1 METRIV
7 IIGGVAGGMSAATR
21 ARRMNE
27 QASIVVLEKTGHIS
41 FANCGLPYFIS
52 GAIKDECA
60 LFLTTP
66 EQVAKRYRIDARVH
80 HEVTSILREQHR
92 KTRRGRWCGLHWAGD
107 GRGAALAWVASDSHR
122 KSAACIATAR
132 RGNERVG

>member
-27 QASIVVLEKTGHIS
+27 AASIIVLEKTGHIS

-52 GAIKDECA
+52 GAIKDERD

-66 EQVAKRYRIDARVH
+66 AKVADRYRIDARTL
-80 HEVTSILREQHR
+80 HEVTRIDRERHSVDGINHATGEAFSLPYDKLIL
-92 KTRRGRWCGLHWAGD
+92 AP
-107 GRGAALAWVASDSHR
+107 GASPIIPNLPGIDSPNVFVLR
-122 KSAACIATAR
+122 
-132 RGNERVG
+132 N